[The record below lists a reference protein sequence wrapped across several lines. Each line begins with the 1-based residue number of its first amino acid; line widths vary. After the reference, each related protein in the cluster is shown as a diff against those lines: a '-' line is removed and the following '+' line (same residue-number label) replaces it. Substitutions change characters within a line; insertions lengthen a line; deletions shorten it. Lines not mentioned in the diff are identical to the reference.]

1 MSTAIANPPHARR
14 VFRTLAA
21 GVGLAAAML
30 AAGCG
35 TQRFDAKPS
44 IPTPLVVRIP
54 AVVGLY
60 VPPEFSDYV
69 HKEKRDGL
77 DYEIAVGP
85 GQSEGFARLLDAM
98 FTRVVRVPSAQSG
111 AVTDAAIRGVLEPML
126 EELSFITPRDTG
138 EQLYAVSLKYRINAY
153 SPQGELVDSWSFTGY
168 GASAASSIPGQ
179 GTDALQEATRLAMR
193 DAGAKIAAEFHEQAI
208 VRGLLPPEPSA
219 TSPAV
224 QEAPTVE
231 EAPAETQPRS

>member
-1 MSTAIANPPHARR
+1 MTAAISNPPRARR
-14 VFRTLAA
+14 AVRAPA
-21 GVGLAAAML
+21 VAIVLAAAVL

-35 TQRFDAKPS
+35 TQRFEANPS

-60 VPPEFSDYV
+60 VPAEFRDYV
-69 HKEKRDGL
+69 HKEKRDGI

-85 GQSEGFARLLDAM
+85 GQSAGFARLLDAM

-111 AVTDAAIRGVLEPML
+111 AGTDAEIRGVLEPVL
-126 EELSFITPRDTG
+126 EELSFITPRDAG

-168 GASAASSIPGQ
+168 GASPASSIPGQ
-179 GTDALQEATRLAMR
+179 GTDALAEATRLAMR
-193 DAGAKIAAEFHEQAI
+193 DAGAKIATEIHEQAI
-208 VRGLLPPEPSA
+208 VRGLLPPEASPSA
-219 TSPAV
+219 P
-224 QEAPTVE
+224 PVE
-231 EAPAETQPRS
+231 DAPAEIQPRP